1 MAVLHTYRINNLLI
15 KISDEVPIMDGS
27 AKDFCELIEDS
38 GIQEQDDHIEE
49 IVIDNVYSV
58 GDISNHGKY
67 ISIEPAPEFSVNYI
81 MDYPKPIGHQEFR
94 FVLKNEED
102 FKKKIAPARTFCF
115 LKDVEAL
122 EKKGF
127 ISGGR
132 LNNAIL
138 LDEEKVLNNRSRH

>member
-1 MAVLHTYRINNLLI
+1 M
-15 KISDEVPIMDGS
+15 
-27 AKDFCELIEDS
+27 
-38 GIQEQDDHIEE
+38 
-49 IVIDNVYSV
+49 IDNVYSV

-138 LDEEKVLNNRSRH
+138 LDEEKVLNTELRFPDEFARHKILDIIGDFYLLGKPVRGKITARLSGHSDNIALLSKIKKLC